1 MTSRCKT
8 CGYKWTHGDG
18 EHDCWDIVMAE
29 NARLQN
35 ELNTITTAFPGLR
48 QRPPSMP
55 GDNLL
60 NYIRKAEQLKKQVAK
75 AVSIAKDCGPYR
87 DIIKVLK
94 RTYKPMC

>member
-1 MTSRCKT
+1 MKCKT
-8 CGYKWTHGDG
+8 CNFTWNTGDG

-29 NARLQN
+29 NARLQD

-60 NYIRKAEQLKKQVAK
+60 NYIRKAEQLKKSSSWKTVPKAAIGQLAK
-75 AVSIAKDCGPYR
+75 LGV
-87 DIIKVLK
+87 V
-94 RTYKPMC
+94 